1 MYLTN
6 NNSFNVTKGCR
17 NEAQMI
23 PLFLGA
29 DLFSETDV
37 RGENQPRYHA
47 KYAKRGLA
55 TKLVFSSDCRFQGL
69 RLPCSHNSLWFY
81 SVQGVFRVAF
91 ELYSRQDQLSAM
103 ESFQDLWK
111 SRINDDNL
119 NMSYHLSAQDYQ
131 PQDDQEP
138 PAIVSNNHTCSVH
151 HDQAQRDFP
160 PDTSSSTDH
169 DYCSSTEQANPNQPT
184 LLTQKLHNLA
194 ETAKLCSNIE
204 EETTMKVLEYV
215 ERSINGMIEEEILTD
230 AVMALLQAHLQSF
243 SIYSSSLLKAVA
255 GWLGQ
260 QFNSANS
267 TISQRVEGF
276 KAQHIE
282 HITNLPPPE
291 ELASQLFPEAMRNLL
306 AHWMGLS
313 DEAEDWKRHSEY
325 PILLL
330 ILEFANHNLVTGVA
344 HVLYSSL
351 ICK

>member
-1 MYLTN
+1 
-6 NNSFNVTKGCR
+6 
-17 NEAQMI
+17 
-23 PLFLGA
+23 
-29 DLFSETDV
+29 
-37 RGENQPRYHA
+37 
-47 KYAKRGLA
+47 
-55 TKLVFSSDCRFQGL
+55 
-69 RLPCSHNSLWFY
+69 
-81 SVQGVFRVAF
+81 
-91 ELYSRQDQLSAM
+91 
-103 ESFQDLWK
+103 
-111 SRINDDNL
+111 
-119 NMSYHLSAQDYQ
+119 MSYHLSAQDYQ
-131 PQDDQEP
+131 PQNDQEP
-138 PAIVSNNHTCSVH
+138 PTIVSNNHTCSLH
-151 HDQAQRDFP
+151 HDQVQTDILP
-160 PDTSSSTDH
+160 DPSDTSSSTDH
-169 DYCSSTEQANPNQPT
+169 DYCSSTEHANPNQST

-194 ETAKLCSNIE
+194 ETVTSCSNMDE
-204 EETTMKVLEYV
+204 ETLKTTMKVLEYV
-215 ERSINGMIEEEILTD
+215 EHSMTGMTGEDILTD
-230 AVMALLQAHLQSF
+230 TVVALFQAHLQSF
-243 SIYSSSLLKAVA
+243 SIYSSSLLKAIA